1 MPMFGGLWEA
11 VIYIYIFKKKVVHKP
26 LKALDEF
33 SKSPFISGLSAL
45 SYVSMGYTKSK
56 WDDRFLKLGI
66 PIGPRNGM

>member
-11 VIYIYIFKKKVVHKP
+11 VIYIYIYLKKKVVHKP

-45 SYVSMGYTKSK
+45 SYV
-56 WDDRFLKLGI
+56 
-66 PIGPRNGM
+66 